1 MRRLMF
7 IAVVMSM
14 TFTACNNDEFEI
26 PSLKSEEKEISYVV
40 TPEEA
45 ISRLEKFL
53 AVKGTRVSLKDVAIK
68 MLKQSDFIPT
78 TRSADAD
85 NPAIYLIDI
94 PDGGCA
100 VMGADMRLEPVY
112 AIMDETK
119 LSPED
124 LTATTRTE
132 SANEEDIQT
141 FVTGLINDAVEA
153 DIMGL
158 GPFPKDTLPFKP
170 IPSKLDSLWTET
182 TVDLQVVPLLDTK
195 WDQHEPFNNNYPMSP
210 DGRKK
215 AGCGII
221 ASAQIMYY
229 HKQPSFLGGVMFDWD
244 LLRFY
249 EHGYHNQPLSATL
262 EVANYVR
269 TLADASNIEIGDEL
283 PTASVEINTSTP
295 QPNIVT
301 LFNAAG
307 YSNVNFVSYTLNS
320 IQNMLDDNHPVLI
333 SAKKT
338 DDYSEYGNHM
348 WVIDGCNVYKVEYWT
363 RVYTYVN
370 DFTWSYNDYVDTHH
384 YNLLHCNYGF
394 RGSCDGY
401 YSSGIFN
408 TNVELPS
415 GYIDTTVGDIEGT
428 AQGDFSRDM
437 SIMMYHK

>member
-1 MRRLMF
+1 M
-7 IAVVMSM
+7 
-14 TFTACNNDEFEI
+14 
-26 PSLKSEEKEISYVV
+26 
-40 TPEEA
+40 
-45 ISRLEKFL
+45 
-53 AVKGTRVSLKDVAIK
+53 
-68 MLKQSDFIPT
+68 
-78 TRSADAD
+78 
-85 NPAIYLIDI
+85 
-94 PDGGCA
+94 
-100 VMGADMRLEPVY
+100 
-112 AIMDETK
+112 
-119 LSPED
+119 
-124 LTATTRTE
+124 
-132 SANEEDIQT
+132 
-141 FVTGLINDAVEA
+141 
-153 DIMGL
+153 
-158 GPFPKDTLPFKP
+158 
-170 IPSKLDSLWTET
+170 
-182 TVDLQVVPLLDTK
+182 
-195 WDQHEPFNNNYPMSP
+195 
-210 DGRKK
+210 
-215 AGCGII
+215 
-221 ASAQIMYY
+221 
-229 HKQPSFLGGVMFDWD
+229 
-244 LLRFY
+244 
-249 EHGYHNQPLSATL
+249 

-428 AQGDFSRDM
+428 AQGNFSRDM